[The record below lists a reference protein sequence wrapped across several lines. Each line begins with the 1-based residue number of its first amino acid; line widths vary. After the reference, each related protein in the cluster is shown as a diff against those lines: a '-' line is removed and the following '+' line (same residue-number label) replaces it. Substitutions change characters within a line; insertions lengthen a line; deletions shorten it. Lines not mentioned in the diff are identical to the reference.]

1 MASYLS
7 ENGLKIYKMETSIL
21 LKFLT
26 LKWDI
31 SRTIWRIEVS
41 DGSFFF
47 FIFHTLSFEINFVCD
62 RSFPSILNISNFS
75 KYVNGICTQLHYLE
89 ATSIETAIVLYAIMS
104 IFGSNQNIIGQVV
117 SQYKYG

>member
-1 MASYLS
+1 MAH
-7 ENGLKIYKMETSIL
+7 
-21 LKFLT
+21 
-26 LKWDI
+26 
-31 SRTIWRIEVS
+31 
-41 DGSFFF
+41 FFF
-47 FIFHTLSFEINFVCD
+47 FIFHALLFEINFVCD

-117 SQYKYG
+117 SQYKYASTTVKIMSYYVLMFLLSKCDFHTAKY